1 MERLQRQV
9 LAPAADDVP
18 HTLVEQTEDQTNDV
32 VAALP
37 AQARHEEEDA

>member
-9 LAPAADDVP
+9 IEGGGVLD
-18 HTLVEQTEDQTNDV
+18 TLVEQTENDEDDV

-37 AQARHEEEDA
+37 AQARLEGEDA